1 MPFAVPRSRRP
12 FFAATII
19 ALMTLGS
26 AASVVAQTT
35 TTTPTTTV
43 LGVDIRLAV
52 VEGNISQVQQ
62 TGGQLMQ
69 VIIQNSGPALSAT
82 PIVVR
87 FGLPPSVIQNVTES
101 GAAVGVID
109 QKSGAWYHTIPS
121 IGEGRSITYLINWYA
136 GCAGRWPLAARVGER
151 RVSTVVTFAGQ
162 SLQNCPPDESASPA
176 PPSFYELLWPA
187 TPVAT
192 TTTVSPSALPTA
204 PTSVGATSTTTTIA
218 GATPGSST
226 STIAG
231 SSPAPTPPTTP
242 AKPVPTTRQ
251 PTTTRPRIPKPTTS
265 VEVVCKTVGGRRYCG
280 PKSSAVKKG
289 APKPREVKPP
299 TTKKK

>member
-1 MPFAVPRSRRP
+1 MPFVVSRFRRP
-12 FFAATII
+12 LLAAAITI
-19 ALMTLGS
+19 LMTAALGS
-26 AASVVAQTT
+26 AASVLAQTT
-35 TTTPTTTV
+35 TTSTTTP
-43 LGVDIRLAV
+43 LGVDIRLAL

-82 PIVVR
+82 PVVIR
-87 FGLPPSVIQNVTES
+87 FGLAPSVIQNVTES

-121 IGEGRSITYLINWYA
+121 IGEGRSITYLINWYS

-176 PPSFYELLWPA
+176 PPSYFDLPWPA
-187 TPVAT
+187 TPVT
-192 TTTVSPSALPTA
+192 TTTTLSPSALPVA
-204 PTSVGATSTTTTIA
+204 PTSVGTTTTTIA
-218 GATPGSST
+218 GANPGSST

-231 SSPAPTPPTTP
+231 SGPLPTAPTTP
-242 AKPVPTTRQ
+242 AKTVPTTRK
-251 PTTTRPRIPKPTTS
+251 PTTTRARIPKPTTS

-289 APKPREVKPP
+289 AAKPREVKPP